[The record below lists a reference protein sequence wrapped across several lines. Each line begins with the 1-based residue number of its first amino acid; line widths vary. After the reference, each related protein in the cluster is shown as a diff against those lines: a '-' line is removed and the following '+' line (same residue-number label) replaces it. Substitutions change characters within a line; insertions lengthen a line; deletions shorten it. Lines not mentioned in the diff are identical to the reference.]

1 MIPNLTTEQRREN
14 LEKAKAARQRRAA
27 ILKGVADGSY
37 SVPDVLNMACADD
50 TVARMKVAEGIDMPT
65 YAHEGDAGLDLRITE
80 TVTLEPMQKCVV
92 GCGLAVEIP
101 SGCVGLVFPRSG
113 LAAKQ
118 GITLSNSVG
127 VIDSGYRGE
136 VCAAL
141 INQSYETVTLEAG
154 SRVCQ
159 LVVMPYVPCELVPV
173 DKLSDTE
180 RGAGGFG
187 STGVE

>member
-1 MIPNLTTEQRREN
+1 MIGRKLR
-14 LEKAKAARQRRAA
+14 AK
-27 ILKGVADGSY
+27 
-37 SVPDVLNMACADD
+37 
-50 TVARMKVAEGIDMPT
+50 KVNEGIEMPR

-80 TVTLEPMQKCVV
+80 TVKLEPMQKCVV

-127 VIDSGYRGE
+127 VIDSGYRG
-136 VCAAL
+136 
-141 INQSYETVTLEAG
+141 YETVTLEAG
-154 SRVCQ
+154 TRVCQ
-159 LVVMPYVPCELVPV
+159 LVVMPYVPCDLVPV
-173 DKLSDTE
+173 DELSDTE